1 MSRYAFHLSLPC
13 EDIVKTKEFYID
25 VLGAKL
31 GRNTNTWFDV
41 DLYGNQ
47 ITFTKSGAFDFK
59 YKDYRLG
66 NEVIPSF
73 HFGVIVDLDLWSK
86 LYSYLFQKDL
96 EVTTEILFFENKTG
110 EHLSFFVK
118 DPNGFRVEFKSFKEP
133 EEIFTPENTWER
145 YPE

>member
-13 EDIVKTKEFYID
+13 EDIVKTKDFYID

-31 GRNTNTWFDV
+31 GRSTNSWFDV

-73 HFGVIVDLDLWSK
+73 HFGVIIDLDFWSK
-86 LYSYLFQKDL
+86 LYTNLFQKDL
-96 EVTTEILFFENKTG
+96 EITTEALYFEKKIG
-110 EHLSFFVK
+110 EYLSFFVN
-118 DPNGFRVEFKSFKEP
+118 DPNGYKVEFKSFKDSD
-133 EEIFTPENTWER
+133 EIFKK
-145 YPE
+145 